1 MMIETNGND
10 LMYQYMRK
18 HARPERGFTLVEL
31 MVVVA
36 LIAIISAI
44 AIPSYRQHVQRGAR
58 SDLKTVL
65 MENAA
70 FMERFATENNGTY
83 LTAGGVS
90 PVLPLL
96 VSPRGSTGTNV
107 KYNISFV
114 AGEPTNRTYQLQAV
128 PANSM
133 SSDECGT
140 FTINN
145 LGQRESKNT
154 SNGMT
159 LDTCWNK

>member
-1 MMIETNGND
+1 MK
-10 LMYQYMRK
+10 QYSDCNK
-18 HARPERGFTLVEL
+18 VNTLRGFSLIEL

-36 LIAIISAI
+36 LIGIISAI
-44 AIPSYRQHVQRGAR
+44 AIPSYRQHIQRGAR
-58 SDLKTVL
+58 SDLKSVL

-83 LTAGGVS
+83 LTAAGVR

-96 VSPRGSTGTNV
+96 VSPRGATGTNI
-107 KYNISFV
+107 KYNISFT
-114 AGEPTNRTYQLQAV
+114 AGEPTNRTYQLQAE

-133 SSDECGT
+133 ASDDCGT

-154 SNGMT
+154 LNGMT

>member
-1 MMIETNGND
+1 MKQYSAYNKGNS
-10 LMYQYMRK
+10 L
-18 HARPERGFTLVEL
+18 RGFTLIEL

-36 LIAIISAI
+36 LIGIISAI
-44 AIPSYRQHVQRGAR
+44 AIPSYRQHIQRGAR
-58 SDLKTVL
+58 SDLKSVL

-83 LTAGGVS
+83 LTAAGVR

-96 VSPRGSTGTNV
+96 VSPRGATGNNV
-107 KYNISFV
+107 KYNISFA
-114 AGEPTNRTYQLQAV
+114 AGEPTNRTYQLQAE
-128 PANSM
+128 PANTM
-133 SSDECGT
+133 ASDDCGT

-159 LDTCWNK
+159 LDMCWNK

>member
-1 MMIETNGND
+1 MKQTYACNKVNS
-10 LMYQYMRK
+10 L
-18 HARPERGFTLVEL
+18 RGFSLIEL

-44 AIPSYRQHVQRGAR
+44 AIPSYRQHIQRGAR
-58 SDLKTVL
+58 SDLKSVL

-83 LTAGGVS
+83 LTAAGVR

-96 VSPRGSTGTNV
+96 VSPRGATGTNV

-133 SSDECGT
+133 SSDDCGT
-140 FTINN
+140 YTINN
-145 LGQRESKNT
+145 LGQRESNNT
-154 SNGMT
+154 LNGMT
-159 LDTCWNK
+159 LDNCWNR

>member
-1 MMIETNGND
+1 MKQTYACNKVNS
-10 LMYQYMRK
+10 L
-18 HARPERGFTLVEL
+18 RGFSLIEL

-44 AIPSYRQHVQRGAR
+44 AIPSYRQHIQRGAR
-58 SDLKTVL
+58 SDLKSVL

-83 LTAGGVS
+83 LTAAGVR
-90 PVLPLL
+90 PVLPVLA
-96 VSPRGSTGTNV
+96 SPRGATGTNV
-107 KYNISFV
+107 KYTISFA

-133 SSDECGT
+133 SSDDCGT